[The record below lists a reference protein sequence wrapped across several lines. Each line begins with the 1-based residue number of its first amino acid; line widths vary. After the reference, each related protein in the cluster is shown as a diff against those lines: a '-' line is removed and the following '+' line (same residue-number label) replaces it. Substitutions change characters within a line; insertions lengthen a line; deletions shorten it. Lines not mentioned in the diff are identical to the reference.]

1 MAAAIPPRDSPSVMH
16 PQEEVAASACLP
28 SALAPHRR
36 LRPHEIPHPTLAADT
51 DPAAERVQLAI
62 YRDMAPAQ
70 KLQLVL
76 EGIQLSRDLALAGL
90 RARHPAAGP
99 AELRRRLYGLEL
111 GEELAT
117 KVYGPLPQDSGEP

>member
-1 MAAAIPPRDSPSVMH
+1 MGAAIPPRDAPELLH
-16 PQEEVAASACLP
+16 PQEKGATGACQP
-28 SALAPHRR
+28 SAAEPRR

-62 YRDMAPAQ
+62 YRDMTPAQ

-76 EGIQLSRDLALAGL
+76 EAIHLSRDLALTGL
-90 RARHPAAGP
+90 RARHPTAKP
-99 AELRRRLYGLEL
+99 DDLRRRLYSLEL

-117 KVYGPLPQDSGEP
+117 KVYGILPQDSGEP